1 MSAFRHHQP
10 EIPKNSLLAFTKE
23 HACWQDAPSYE
34 SLQEVLPMLFV
45 QIHFTQEPRRHNA
58 TCHFTLLIT
67 RTACALQKYLMKTEE
82 LQKKEIA
89 ESTTKKCI
97 YIVVLNTFFFFFS
110 QVRNHSMIK
119 INHSTSNLTSTQQ
132 PGAYRRRDFS
142 LFTNP

>member
-97 YIVVLNTFFFFFS
+97 YIVVLNTFFFFFL
-110 QVRNHSMIK
+110 K
-119 INHSTSNLTSTQQ
+119 
-132 PGAYRRRDFS
+132 
-142 LFTNP
+142 